1 LDEGVPTWSRD
12 GKWIY
17 FCSTRTGDRQLC
29 KIPAEGGQAVQMTKH
44 GGFTSF
50 ESADGKFLYYSKGA
64 IGVWRVPVDSGEE
77 PLIFDT
83 PGVGGWGTWTMADD
97 GIYFINTEGKGMPA
111 TDFFSFTTRQTKRI
125 TVQNV
130 NEFVN
135 GLAISPDLR
144 LTRT

>member
-77 PLIFDT
+77 TLI
-83 PGVGGWGTWTMADD
+83 
-97 GIYFINTEGKGMPA
+97 
-111 TDFFSFTTRQTKRI
+111 
-125 TVQNV
+125 
-130 NEFVN
+130 
-135 GLAISPDLR
+135 
-144 LTRT
+144 

>member
-1 LDEGVPTWSRD
+1 VAKRP
-12 GKWIY
+12 
-17 FCSTRTGDRQLC
+17 
-29 KIPAEGGQAVQMTKH
+29 KH

-64 IGVWRVPVDSGEE
+64 IGVWRVPVDGGEE
-77 PLIFDT
+77 TLIFDT

-111 TDFFSFTTRQTKRI
+111 IDFFSFTTRQTKRI
-125 TVQNV
+125 TVMQNV

-135 GLAISPDLR
+135 GLAISPDRQRILYTQQDSLASDIMLVENFR
-144 LTRT
+144 